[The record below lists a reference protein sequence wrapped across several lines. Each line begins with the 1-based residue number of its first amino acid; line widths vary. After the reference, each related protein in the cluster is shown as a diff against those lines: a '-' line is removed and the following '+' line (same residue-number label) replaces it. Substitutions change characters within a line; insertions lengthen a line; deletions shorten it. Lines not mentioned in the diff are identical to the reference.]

1 LENESHLRNSSFG
14 IGELMRKFLTSLPLM
29 LALILWTVPAKA
41 DLLSVH
47 ADIPL
52 SFSPTQEGA
61 DTPDSIS
68 GARVGLSLFILPL
81 GIAYESY
88 EVSYSSDP
96 LDSKDTYQIAG
107 VFVNLPV
114 PVINIALGVGA
125 GMVTGEGELSN
136 GTKLTADDSAATSF
150 FATLGYP
157 IIPLLDVH
165 VGYQVI
171 NANKVEVKN
180 PGGGFEYER
189 DPSGTVWAAGI
200 KIGF

>member
-1 LENESHLRNSSFG
+1 
-14 IGELMRKFLTSLPLM
+14 MRKFLTSFPLM
-29 LALILWTVPAKA
+29 LALMLWTVPAKA

-88 EVSYSSDP
+88 EVSYSSDSV
-96 LDSKDTYQIAG
+96 DSKDTYQIAS

-114 PVINIALGVGA
+114 PVVNIAFGAGA

-136 GTKLTADDSAATSF
+136 GTKLAADDSAATSF

-157 IIPLLDVH
+157 ILPLFDVH

-171 NANKVEVKN
+171 NAKKVEVKN
-180 PGGGFEYER
+180 PNGGIEYER
-189 DPSGTVWAAGI
+189 DPSGTVWTAGI

>member
-1 LENESHLRNSSFG
+1 
-14 IGELMRKFLTSLPLM
+14 MRKFLTSLPLM
-29 LALILWTVPAKA
+29 LALMVWTATAKA

-47 ADIPL
+47 ADIPM

-68 GARVGLSLFILPL
+68 GAHVGLSLFILPL
-81 GIAYESY
+81 GIAYKVY
-88 EVSYSSDP
+88 EVSYSSDSVN
-96 LDSKDTYQIAG
+96 SKDTYQIAS
-107 VFVNLPV
+107 VFANLPV

-125 GMVTGEGELSN
+125 GMVTGEGEKKD

-157 IIPLLDVH
+157 ILPLFDVH

-171 NANKVEVKN
+171 NTNKVDVKN
-180 PGGGFEYER
+180 SSGGLEYEN
-189 DPSGTVWAAGI
+189 DPSGTVWTAGI
-200 KIGF
+200 KVGF

>member
-1 LENESHLRNSSFG
+1 
-14 IGELMRKFLTSLPLM
+14 MRQFLTTSTFM
-29 LALILWTVPAKA
+29 LALVLWPFTAKA
-41 DLLSVH
+41 DFLSVH

-52 SFSPTQEGA
+52 SFNPTQEGA
-61 DTPDSIS
+61 DNPDSIA

-88 EVSYSSDP
+88 EVSYSNESS
-96 LDSKDTYQIAG
+96 DSKDTYQIAS

-114 PVINIALGVGA
+114 PVINLALGAGA
-125 GMVTGEGELSN
+125 GMVTREEESSDGVKLS
-136 GTKLTADDSAATSF
+136 AEDSAATSF

-157 IIPLLDVH
+157 ILPLFDVH

-171 NANKVEVKN
+171 NANKVNVENSSGVLQ
-180 PGGGFEYER
+180 YEN
-189 DPSGTVWAAGI
+189 DPSGTVWTAGI

>member
-1 LENESHLRNSSFG
+1 
-14 IGELMRKFLTSLPLM
+14 MRKFLTSLPLM
-29 LALILWTVPAKA
+29 LALMLWTVPAKA

-88 EVSYSSDP
+88 EVSYSSDSV
-96 LDSKDTYQIAG
+96 DSKDTYQIAS

-125 GMVTGEGELSN
+125 GMVTGEG
-136 GTKLTADDSAATSF
+136 
-150 FATLGYP
+150 
-157 IIPLLDVH
+157 
-165 VGYQVI
+165 
-171 NANKVEVKN
+171 
-180 PGGGFEYER
+180 
-189 DPSGTVWAAGI
+189 
-200 KIGF
+200 

>member
-1 LENESHLRNSSFG
+1 
-14 IGELMRKFLTSLPLM
+14 MRKFLTSLPLM
-29 LALILWTVPAKA
+29 LALMLWTVPAKA

-88 EVSYSSDP
+88 EVSYSSDSV
-96 LDSKDTYQIAG
+96 DSKDTYQIAS

-125 GMVTGEGELSN
+125 GMVTVEGELSD

-157 IIPLLDVH
+157 ILPLFDVH

-180 PGGGFEYER
+180 PSGGFEYER
-189 DPSGTVWAAGI
+189 DPSGTVWTAGI

>member
-1 LENESHLRNSSFG
+1 MK
-14 IGELMRKFLTSLPLM
+14 IKFLTILPFM
-29 LALILWTVPAKA
+29 LPLILWAVSVKA
-41 DLLSVH
+41 DMLSVH

-88 EVSYSSDP
+88 EVSYASESRET
-96 LDSKDTYQIAG
+96 KDIYQIAS
-107 VFVNLPV
+107 VFINLPV
-114 PVINIALGVGA
+114 PIINIALGVGA
-125 GMVTGEGELSN
+125 GTITGEGDLSN
-136 GTKLTADDSAATSF
+136 GTKLTADNSVATSF

-157 IIPLLDVH
+157 ILPLFDVH
-165 VGYQVI
+165 AGYQVI
-171 NANKVEVKN
+171 NANKVDVKN
-180 PGGGFEYER
+180 SSGGFEYEN
-189 DPSGTVWAAGI
+189 DSSGTVWTAGI

>member
-1 LENESHLRNSSFG
+1 
-14 IGELMRKFLTSLPLM
+14 MRKFLTSLPLM
-29 LALILWTVPAKA
+29 LALMLWTVPAKA

-88 EVSYSSDP
+88 EVSYSSDSV
-96 LDSKDTYQIAG
+96 DSKDNYQIAS

-125 GMVTGEGELSN
+125 GMVTVEGELSD

-180 PGGGFEYER
+180 SSGGFEYER

>member
-1 LENESHLRNSSFG
+1 
-14 IGELMRKFLTSLPLM
+14 MRKFLTFLPLM
-29 LALILWTVPAKA
+29 LTVMLWTVPAKA

-81 GIAYESY
+81 GIAYESF
-88 EVSYSSDP
+88 EVSYSSDSV
-96 LDSKDTYQIAG
+96 DSKDTYQIAS

-114 PVINIALGVGA
+114 PVINIALGAGA
-125 GMVTGEGELSN
+125 GMVTGEDEKKD
-136 GTKLTADDSAATSF
+136 GTKLTADDSTATSF

-157 IIPLLDVH
+157 VLPLFDVH

-171 NANKVEVKN
+171 NAKKVDVKN
-180 PGGGFEYER
+180 PSGGIEYER
-189 DPSGTVWAAGI
+189 DPSGTVWTAGI

>member
-1 LENESHLRNSSFG
+1 
-14 IGELMRKFLTSLPLM
+14 MRKFLTPLPLM
-29 LALILWTVPAKA
+29 LTLMLWAVPAKA

-88 EVSYSSDP
+88 EVSYTSDTV
-96 LDSKDTYQIAG
+96 DSKDTYQIASL
-107 VFVNLPV
+107 FVNLPV
-114 PVINIALGVGA
+114 PVINIALGAGA
-125 GMVTGEGELSN
+125 GMVTGKGELSN
-136 GTKLTADDSAATSF
+136 GTKLTADESAATSF

-157 IIPLLDVH
+157 ILPLFDVH

-180 PGGGFEYER
+180 SSGGIEYER
-189 DPSGTVWAAGI
+189 DPSGTVWTAGI

>member
-1 LENESHLRNSSFG
+1 
-14 IGELMRKFLTSLPLM
+14 MRKFLTSLPLM
-29 LALILWTVPAKA
+29 LALMLWTVPAKA

-61 DTPDSIS
+61 DTPNSIS

-88 EVSYSSDP
+88 EVSYSSDSV
-96 LDSKDTYQIAG
+96 DSKDTYQIAS

-114 PVINIALGVGA
+114 PVINIALGAGA
-125 GMVTGEGELSN
+125 GMVTGEGEKKDN
-136 GTKLTADDSAATSF
+136 TKLTADDSAATSF

-157 IIPLLDVH
+157 ILPLFDVH
-165 VGYQVI
+165 VGYQVV
-171 NANKVEVKN
+171 NANKMEGKN
-180 PGGGFEYER
+180 PSGGLEYER
-189 DPSGTVWAAGI
+189 DPSGTVWTAGI

>member
-1 LENESHLRNSSFG
+1 
-14 IGELMRKFLTSLPLM
+14 MRKFLTSLPLM
-29 LALILWTVPAKA
+29 LALMLWTVPAKA

-88 EVSYSSDP
+88 EVSYSSDSV
-96 LDSKDTYQIAG
+96 DSKDTYQIAS

>member
-1 LENESHLRNSSFG
+1 
-14 IGELMRKFLTSLPLM
+14 MRKFLTSIPLM
-29 LALILWTVPAKA
+29 LAVMLWTVPARA

-68 GARVGLSLFILPL
+68 GARLGLSLFILPL

-88 EVSYSSDP
+88 EVSYSSDTS
-96 LDSKDTYQIAG
+96 DFKDTYQIAS
-107 VFVNLPV
+107 VFVNLPA

-125 GMVTGEGELSN
+125 GMVTGKGEKKDS
-136 GTKLTADDSAATSF
+136 TKLTADDSAATSF

-157 IIPLLDVH
+157 ILPLFDVH

-171 NANKVEVKN
+171 NTNKVDVKN
-180 PGGGFEYER
+180 SSGGLEYEN
-189 DPSGTVWAAGI
+189 DPSGTVWTAGI
-200 KIGF
+200 KVGF